1 MVATARYGMPRWV
14 TFGLGVWVVAWVI
27 AGAVV
32 FDSIRGLGEGGQA
45 VVSAGEGLD
54 ETAAALDRAARG
66 LHETAD
72 ALGAFDTLSLFAGS
86 PGEAVEQTADD
97 VEALAAR
104 VRDTAD
110 DARTTGGDAED
121 AASVLSI
128 VLGLAVALGPTVPA
142 IVFYLV
148 FRSVFAGRREVAV

>member
-1 MVATARYGMPRWV
+1 MVATTRGGMPRWV

-32 FDSIRGLGEGGQA
+32 FDSIRALGDGGEA

-72 ALGAFDTLSLFAGS
+72 ALGALDALSIFAGN
-86 PGEAVEQTADD
+86 PGEAVEQTAND

-110 DARTTGGDAED
+110 DARTTGADAED
-121 AASVLSI
+121 ASSVLSI

-142 IVFYLV
+142 IVFYVLV
-148 FRSVFAGRREVAV
+148 RPVAGRRQVAV